1 MRSNLLWVF
10 VFIAFFCLGS
20 PLLSA
25 EQELAFPDPE
35 TTISMDF
42 QDAGLKDVL
51 KIFSI
56 QSGLNFIASEGVQD
70 RKLTLYLDKT
80 PIKEA
85 MDKIF
90 KANNL
95 SYELDQDSN
104 IFIVKDWGKPTT
116 ETLTKIFYLK
126 HHSVSNSSI
135 KKEVGSSLGGGMA
148 GAIITSI
155 RDVLTAA
162 GKISEDSRTNSL
174 IITDVPSVFPRI
186 EQIIAKLD
194 IPVSQVLIDVE
205 MLDVS
210 KNTVDK
216 MGFQWDQV
224 SGKPF
229 TLLMPNASLKKTAEF
244 FMGNVA
250 LRGAETISAGTAGA
264 FVFGNKF
271 AQTLDYLRTQTDTKY
286 LARPRLLTLNN
297 ETAEISITKDEVVG
311 TKQQTTQNSGGLAP
325 TVSTEFIRS
334 TDLPLTKEGTGIFL
348 RVTPQINTETNEITM
363 VINPKSSIT
372 TASAIQVTG
381 AGTQSDA
388 EVRSTKSIV
397 KVRDGE
403 TVVLGG
409 LIHTDKVVTTAKL
422 PILGDIPI
430 LGMLFRHKNQ
440 TKDVDRELLI
450 FITPHIVKDVNSELV
465 QGSRKVA
472 LPVREQA
479 LGPVADRRSVIN
491 SSLNSFDR
499 MK

>member
-25 EQELAFPDPE
+25 EQELAFPDPD

-70 RKLTLYLDKT
+70 RKLTLYLDKS

-116 ETLTKIFYLK
+116 ETVTKIFYLK

-174 IITDVPSVFPRI
+174 VITDVPSVFPRI

-210 KNTVDK
+210 KNVVDK
-216 MGFQWDQV
+216 MGFEFSDT
-224 SGKPF
+224 PF
-229 TLLMPNASLKKTAEF
+229 TLLMPNGSLKKTAKF
-244 FMGNVA
+244 FMGDVA
-250 LRGAETISAGTAGA
+250 LRGAEVISSSTAGA
-264 FVFGNKF
+264 VVFGNKY
-271 AQTLDYLRTQTDTKY
+271 AETLNYLRTQTDTKY

-372 TASAIQVTG
+372 SASAIQVSG

-388 EVRSTKSIV
+388 EVRSTRSIV

-409 LIHTDKVVTTAKL
+409 LIHTDKIVTTKKL
-422 PILGDIPI
+422 PILGDIPFI
-430 LGMLFRHKNQ
+430 GMLFRHKNQ
-440 TKDVDRELLI
+440 TKDIDRELLI
-450 FITPHIVKDVNSELV
+450 FITPHIVKDVNSELA
-465 QGSRKVA
+465 QGSRKAA